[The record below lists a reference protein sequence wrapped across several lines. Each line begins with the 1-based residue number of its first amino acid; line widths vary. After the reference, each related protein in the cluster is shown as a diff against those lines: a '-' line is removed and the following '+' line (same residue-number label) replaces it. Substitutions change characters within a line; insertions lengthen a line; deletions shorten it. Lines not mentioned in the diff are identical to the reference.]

1 MKRPEFMDLVYRL
14 SPYEYL
20 RSLRFTSYPWQREV
34 LESRHK
40 RIFINGARQAGKSTI
55 ISVKPCHRARFYP
68 GSLSLVIAATER
80 QAVEDMEKIRSFIAM
95 DAGYPALKRSSDS
108 LIELPNRSRIAVA
121 PSTETSARGYSS
133 PDIIILDEASRIED
147 PVYRSGII
155 PMLTDN
161 AKCELILISTPHG
174 RKGFFYTASRS
185 ARWERYEVRCPWEVK
200 DLEYKLVPAGPE
212 EGFRIRKE
220 AEGVKGFYSP
230 RHQDLDEA
238 QMNLEE
244 MGPLMYRQEYC
255 CEFVEPEDQVF
266 SYDEIDALFR
276 AGAEPLDMESVP
288 EAEGLAGL
296 L

>member
-20 RSLRFTSYPWQREV
+20 CSLRFTPFPWQRDV
-34 LESRHK
+34 LESAHK

-55 ISVKPCHRARFYP
+55 ISVKPCHRARFRP

-80 QAVEDMEKIRSFIAM
+80 QAVEDMEKIKNFTIM
-95 DAGYPALKRSSDS
+95 DPGYPPIKRSSDS
-108 LIELPNRSRIAVA
+108 LIELANRSRIAVV

-133 PDIIILDEASRIED
+133 PDVIILDEASRIED

-174 RKGFFYTASRS
+174 RAGFFYTASRS
-185 ARWERYEVRCPWEVK
+185 ARWERYEVRSPWEVR
-200 DLEYKLVPAGPE
+200 DLEYRLVPAAPE
-212 EGFRIRKE
+212 EAFRARKA
-220 AEGVKGFYSP
+220 AEGVRGYYSP
-230 RHQDLDEA
+230 RHRGQEEA

-266 SYDEIDALFR
+266 SYDEIEALFG
-276 AGAEPLDMESVP
+276 AAAEPLDMGSIPV
-288 EAEGLAGL
+288 AEGLAGL
-296 L
+296 P